1 MAKKVVY
8 NHKPDPIVSIKEYE
22 YDSDGKLK
30 LVKEAVQNDP
40 KCLGKPQDGKV
51 YALTA
56 KKGEPC
62 IAAGN
67 TWKESEVK

>member
-1 MAKKVVY
+1 MTKKPKIKVVY
-8 NHKPDPIVSIKEYE
+8 NTKPDPIVSIKEYE
-22 YDSDGKLK
+22 YNSETGKPDI
-30 LVKEAVQNDP
+30 LVKHTIN
-40 KCLGKPQDGKV
+40 KPQQGKV

>member
-1 MAKKVVY
+1 MIKVVY
-8 NHKPDPIVSIKEYE
+8 NTKPDPIVSIKEYE
-22 YDSDGKLK
+22 YNSDTGKPE
-30 LVKEAVQNDP
+30 LVKETIN
-40 KCLGKPQDGKV
+40 KPQQGKV